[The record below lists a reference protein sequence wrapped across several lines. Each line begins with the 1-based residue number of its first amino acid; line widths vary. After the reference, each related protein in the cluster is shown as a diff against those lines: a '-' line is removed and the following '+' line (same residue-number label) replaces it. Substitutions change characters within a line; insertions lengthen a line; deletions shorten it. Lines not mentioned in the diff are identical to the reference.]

1 MEGGF
6 YLDQMALKIFS
17 RFSKA
22 IGIDL
27 GTANTLIHV
36 RGKGILLREP
46 SVIALDTQSRKV
58 LAVGEEAKR
67 MLGRTPGSI
76 IAIRPL
82 KDGVIADF
90 DQTQQMLGGFI
101 RKVVRHNAF
110 FGPRVVVGIPSG
122 VTEVEWRAVKEATMK
137 AGASEAYTLE
147 EPFAAAIGAGLPVSE
162 PTGSMIVDIGGGTSE
177 VAVISLG
184 GIVTSRSIRVA
195 GDEIDEAIVAY
206 VRKVY
211 NLLIGDRT
219 AEEVKLEIGSA
230 YQLEEEMTMEVRG
243 RDLITGLPRSAVLTS
258 QEIREAIHDPLM
270 EIVEAVRLTLELTP
284 PELSADIMERGIVL
298 AGGGALLKGLDALIN
313 FETAMPVHI
322 APDPLSCVVLG
333 TAKALEESETNPA
346 LKKALLCSNGV
357 RRYRSNN

>member
-1 MEGGF
+1 
-6 YLDQMALKIFS
+6 MAIRFFS

-27 GTANTLIHV
+27 GTANTLVHV

-46 SVIALDTQSRKV
+46 SVIALDTHSKKV

-76 IAIRPL
+76 VAIRPL

-90 DQTQQMLGGFI
+90 DQTQQMLQGFI
-101 RKVVRHNAF
+101 KKVVRHNAF

-137 AGASEAYTLE
+137 AGAAEAYTIE

-206 VRKVY
+206 VRRVY

-219 AEEVKLEIGSA
+219 AEEVKIEIGSA
-230 YQLEEEMTMEVRG
+230 YPLEDEMTMEVRG
-243 RDLITGLPRSAVLTS
+243 RDLITGLPRSAVITS
-258 QEIREAIHDPLM
+258 REIREAIHDPLM
-270 EIVEAVRLTLELTP
+270 EIVEAVKLTLETTP
-284 PELSADIMERGIVL
+284 PELAADIMERGIVL
-298 AGGGALLKGLDALIN
+298 AGGGALLRGIDSLIN
-313 FETAMPVHI
+313 AETAMQVHI
-322 APDPLSCVVLG
+322 APDPLSCVVMG

-346 LKKALLCSNGV
+346 LKKALLSSSGVSN
-357 RRYRSNN
+357 RLTAR